1 MNFLNPLFA
10 DFVVDEILVLVIL
23 VVPYGF
29 DFVGFVG
36 VGVGGSGFV
45 VGFVVLVGFVVC
57 L

>member
-23 VVPYGF
+23 VVPGF

-36 VGVGGSGFV
+36 IGGSGFV